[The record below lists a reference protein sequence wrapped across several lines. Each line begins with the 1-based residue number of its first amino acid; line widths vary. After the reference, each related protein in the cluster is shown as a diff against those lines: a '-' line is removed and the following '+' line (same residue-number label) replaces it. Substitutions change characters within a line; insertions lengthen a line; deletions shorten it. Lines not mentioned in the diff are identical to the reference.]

1 MIKVTVHNI
10 QEAQNAIKKQIEKMM
25 TDKSVLVGIHEGAGS
40 HGSITNAQL
49 GAVLHFGNDRIPAR
63 PWLDIGVQSG
73 NADYM
78 RIIADNPNDLDNAL
92 EIVGA
97 VAVGKVQEFM
107 TNLSTPANAPSTIA
121 KKGSSNPLI
130 DTGNLRQS
138 VTYSV
143 TKNKVDEGI
152 A

>member
-10 QEAQNAIKKQIEKMM
+10 QEAQHAIKKHIEKMM
-25 TDKSVLVGIHEGAGS
+25 TGKSVLVGIHEGAGS

-63 PWLDIGVQSG
+63 PWLDVGVQSG

-121 KKGSSNPLI
+121 KKGSSSPLI

-152 A
+152 Q